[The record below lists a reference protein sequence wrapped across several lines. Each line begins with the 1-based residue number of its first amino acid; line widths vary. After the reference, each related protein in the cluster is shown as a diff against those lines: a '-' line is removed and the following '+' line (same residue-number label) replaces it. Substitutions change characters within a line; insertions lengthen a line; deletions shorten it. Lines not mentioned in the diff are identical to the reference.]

1 MKNSNLGAIV
11 VGSIFLG
18 MFGLLCFGFSGVVI
32 AGLNQFTGINLFFY
46 YNEVPV
52 GMLALTGIL
61 LSIFLYVI

>member
-1 MKNSNLGAIV
+1 MQNSNIGAFV
-11 VGSIFLG
+11 VGSVFLG
-18 MFGLLCFGFSGVVI
+18 MFGLLCFGFSGAVI